1 MIRRGWAALAVLL
14 SLLLCASLAFADTRT
29 TPEARR
35 AKALFEEGVALS
47 DEGKWTDALAAF
59 QKSDALAVS
68 ATVRYNIGTTLR
80 ALGRYVE
87 AKRKLEQVLAGGSLK
102 PALKKDVDKL
112 LAEVRGKI
120 VTVTLSVSPVDA
132 EVQMDGGPLARSPD
146 GRLEIDPGKHVF
158 VVSAAGYDTTTVTQT
173 LAASDRRLT
182 LTAPRAVSK
191 VQVVE
196 VKQTPF
202 YARAWFLATVG
213 VAVAGGATVGII
225 FATRPK
231 DTPPAAPP
239 PATVDRV
246 LPAAVRF

>member
-1 MIRRGWAALAVLL
+1 MIRRGWAALAVLFAA
-14 SLLLCASLAFADTRT
+14 LLCASLAFADARS

-47 DEGKWTDALAAF
+47 DEGKWADALAAF

-87 AKRKLEQVLAGGSLK
+87 AKRTLEQVLSGGALK
-102 PALKKDVDKL
+102 PALKKDVEKL

-120 VTVTLSVSPVDA
+120 VTVSLALSPVDA
-132 EVQMDGGPLARSPD
+132 QVQVDGGPIARLPD
-146 GRLEIDPGKHVF
+146 GRLEMDPGKHVF
-158 VVSAAGYDTTTVTQT
+158 VISAAGYDTTTVTQT
-173 LAASDRRLT
+173 LAPSDRQIT
-182 LTAPRAVSK
+182 LTAPRAVSR

-231 DTPPAAPP
+231 ETPPAATP
-239 PATVDRV
+239 PATVDRI